1 MLPKHR
7 IFSTTNA
14 SINYAC
20 TMCVC
25 VCQCLALCHWYGK
38 LRRTDFLPIGP
49 DRKDEVFERGCD
61 SVDSDSEDAAE
72 IAYSYGMNRA
82 FMPVSDSEQS
92 ESERPHCIGNDLID
106 FLPYEDSVAA
116 DA

>member
-1 MLPKHR
+1 MTKPTEVYHTL
-7 IFSTTNA
+7 
-14 SINYAC
+14 
-20 TMCVC
+20 
-25 VCQCLALCHWYGK
+25 
-38 LRRTDFLPIGP
+38 LRMAPTVP
-49 DRKDEVFERGCD
+49 EA
-61 SVDSDSEDAAE
+61 DSEDAAE
-72 IAYSYGMNRA
+72 IAYSCGMNRA